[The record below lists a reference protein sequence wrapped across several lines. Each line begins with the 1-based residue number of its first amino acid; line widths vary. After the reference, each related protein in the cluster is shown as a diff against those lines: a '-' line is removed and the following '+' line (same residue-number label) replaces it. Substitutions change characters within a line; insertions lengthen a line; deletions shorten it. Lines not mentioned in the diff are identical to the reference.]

1 MAVLKNKLG
10 ITDSTEL
17 AKEEERISKRRA
29 VELFESGLLDTLRP
43 GSYST
48 LKTIHKNLFSDI
60 YEFAGQTR
68 TVNLA
73 KGNFR
78 FAPVM
83 YLDAAL
89 ESIEKMPQST
99 FDEIIEKYVEMNIAH
114 PFREGNG
121 RSTRIWL
128 DQILKKKLG
137 KVIDWSLVDKD
148 DYLMAMER
156 SPVKDVEIKVLL
168 KAALTDK
175 INNREMFMNGV
186 DHSYDYEGYSS
197 YRTQD
202 LAKQTDILKSN
213 KVDRES
219 IAEN

>member
-1 MAVLKNKLG
+1 MAALQNKLG

-17 AKEEERISKRRA
+17 AREEERISKRKA
-29 VELFESGLLDTLRP
+29 AEMFESGMLDEMIP
-43 GSYST
+43 GSYKA
-48 LKTIHKNLFSDI
+48 LQAIHNYLFCDI

-128 DQILKKKLG
+128 DQILKKELG

-168 KAALTDK
+168 KAALTDQV
-175 INNREMFMNGV
+175 NSREMFMKGV

-202 LAKQTDILKSN
+202 LVKQTYTQRK
-213 KVDRES
+213 KQEMQEERE
-219 IAEN
+219 

>member
-1 MAVLKNKLG
+1 MAALKNKLG

-175 INNREMFMNGV
+175 INNCEMFMKGV
-186 DHSYDYEGYSS
+186 DHSYDYEGYNS